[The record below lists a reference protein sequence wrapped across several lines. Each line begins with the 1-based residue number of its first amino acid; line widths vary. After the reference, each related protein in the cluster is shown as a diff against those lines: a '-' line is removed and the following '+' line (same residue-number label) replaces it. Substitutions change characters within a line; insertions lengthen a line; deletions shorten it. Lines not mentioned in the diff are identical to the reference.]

1 MRNYVVGD
9 WEEAMAGMQINK
21 IIKKNKGP
29 SLLRIVMGRKERV
42 FVA

>member
-1 MRNYVVGD
+1 MRHYVVGD

-21 IIKKNKGP
+21 IIKNKGP
-29 SLLRIVMGRKERV
+29 SLLRIVMDRKERV